1 MHQENNFRIK
11 KRESFESIKRKTI
24 VKKEA
29 ETNPDYGILP
39 QKRSVEEL
47 IRSGV
52 IVIDKPQGPT
62 SHQVADYVKKILNL
76 KKAGHYPYMIRTL
89 HGYDQDITCI

>member
-1 MHQENNFRIK
+1 MGTLP
-11 KRESFESIKRKTI
+11 FESIKRKII

-29 ETNPDYGILP
+29 ETNPDYGTLP
-39 QKRSVEEL
+39 KKRSVEEL

-76 KKAGHYPYMIRTL
+76 KKAR
-89 HGYDQDITCI
+89 

>member
-1 MHQENNFRIK
+1 MSKLPFELIKRNIIIK
-11 KRESFESIKRKTI
+11 KES
-24 VKKEA
+24 
-29 ETNPDYGILP
+29 ETNPDYGTLP
-39 QKRSVEEL
+39 NKRSVEEL

-76 KKAGHYPYMIRTL
+76 KMV
-89 HGYDQDITCI
+89 